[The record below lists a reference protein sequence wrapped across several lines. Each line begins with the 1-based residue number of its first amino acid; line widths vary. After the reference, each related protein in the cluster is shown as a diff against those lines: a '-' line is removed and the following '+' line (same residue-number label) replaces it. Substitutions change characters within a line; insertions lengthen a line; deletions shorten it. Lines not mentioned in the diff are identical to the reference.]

1 MLSHA
6 EELLQL
12 DSSSSVH
19 NELLNDLLL
28 DFARLSNF
36 VFFLKKIAMPKA
48 DPDKIYH
55 KALTA

>member
-1 MLSHA
+1 MLPHA

-12 DSSSSVH
+12 DSSVH

-36 VFFLKKIAMPKA
+36 VFFLKKIAMPKTVS
-48 DPDKIYH
+48 DKIYH